1 MINVC
6 RFWTKEGT
14 VVILWPE
21 TEEQQEQTLWFGHM
35 WKTNHLENCGM
46 DYAVEFAKEHKIK
59 YSYLMV
65 VDSLTG

>member
-21 TEEQQEQTLWFGHM
+21 TEEQQEQTLWFGQM

-46 DYAVEFAKEHKIK
+46 DHAVEFAKEHQIK

-65 VDSLTG
+65 VYSLVE